1 MKSKLVKR
9 AAQAKANV
17 LSKDAVNNTTEV
29 VMYVLVT
36 VIIVAGVAVAMNKII
51 GDESSGILKTISD
64 KFAEVQT
71 ELTGAGA

>member
-36 VIIVAGVAVAMNKII
+36 VIIVAGVAVAMNSII
-51 GDESSGILKTISD
+51 GDETSGILKTISD
-64 KFAEVQT
+64 KFSEVQT
-71 ELTGAGA
+71 ELAGA